1 MFIGLNLKSTDAAA
15 MSAALIAAGFLK
27 DKQGHLYHPS
37 ASLMLLPFGMVTRL
51 TGEVMVVDG
60 MQIDVREPVPGYHA
74 NVRTTDAELAAAL
87 APVTVVVESPQY
99 VWA

>member
-1 MFIGLNLKSTDAAA
+1 MFIDLNLKSTDEPA

-37 ASLMLLPFGMVTRL
+37 AALMLLPFGMVTRL
-51 TGEVMVVDG
+51 TGKVMVVDG

-74 NVRTTDAELAAAL
+74 NVRTTNAELASAL